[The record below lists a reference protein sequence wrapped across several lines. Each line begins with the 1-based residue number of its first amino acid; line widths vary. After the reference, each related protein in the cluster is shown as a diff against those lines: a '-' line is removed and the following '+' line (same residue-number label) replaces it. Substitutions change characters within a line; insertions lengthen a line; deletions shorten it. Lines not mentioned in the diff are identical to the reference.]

1 MFGMILW
8 QEHKQ
13 RRPAAVPERAV
24 LRLRF
29 WEADIS
35 RGARTP
41 PVLVRHRCT
50 AAARQL
56 QRLGVT
62 RAVFPPA
69 FPFLKEFARYN
80 IRPVDPLPMYR
91 ALTGELVQSA
101 LEEQGQ
107 SGRSAVVAVCAGHL
121 TAEVR
126 QAVTALCI
134 RNRYV
139 LLCAP
144 DRNGAF
150 CRQLRREYGAPLV
163 QAEDPEQLRR
173 ASVVVQFSPG
183 PGAFPGQRV
192 LELYPGGTLPENPL
206 RLESGEEQLPP
217 GCDRRQLL
225 AALWTGGAVR
235 AGQIGVFAP
244 GGTPEAPEA
253 TFLP

>member
-139 LLCAP
+139 LL
-144 DRNGAF
+144 
-150 CRQLRREYGAPLV
+150 

-244 GGTPEAPEA
+244 GGTAEAPEA